1 MATSDLLHNGR
12 LASWEFVRL
21 ISTFDPSIQHPVN
34 CAPLYTA
41 PSHLYPLVYRTKS
54 LTITFYSQ

>member
-21 ISTFDPSIQHPVN
+21 
-34 CAPLYTA
+34 L
-41 PSHLYPLVYRTKS
+41 SHQNDQADLDLENAKPNY
-54 LTITFYSQ
+54 